1 MDNPNERCEIAAKDG
16 SKAIGRPVLWA
27 AGRVPAGGNRS
38 YSGAAGLSS
47 RAANGPRGLSL
58 LWEGL
63 GVHLSGAAIVEP
75 NRRDF
80 LYIMTGAV
88 GAVGVGAT
96 VWPLID
102 QMNPDASTLA
112 LSSIEVDLG
121 PIAEG
126 QLIKVL
132 FRGGPVFV
140 RHRTKKEIDEAA
152 KTPLAELKDPQ
163 KDADRVKKPEWLIV
177 SGVCTHLGCV
187 PLAHEGQYD
196 GWKCPCHGSVYDT
209 SGRIR
214 QGPAPANLPVPD
226 YVFLSDTKVR
236 IG

>member
-1 MDNPNERCEIAAKDG
+1 
-16 SKAIGRPVLWA
+16 
-27 AGRVPAGGNRS
+27 
-38 YSGAAGLSS
+38 
-47 RAANGPRGLSL
+47 
-58 LWEGL
+58 
-63 GVHLSGAAIVEP
+63 LSGAAIVES

-88 GAVGVGAT
+88 GAVGLGAT
-96 VWPLID
+96 VWPFID

-121 PIAEG
+121 QIQEG
-126 QLIKVL
+126 QIVKVL

-140 RHRTKKEIDEAA
+140 RHRTKKEIEEAEN
-152 KTPLAELKDPQ
+152 TPLADLKDPQ
-163 KDADRVKKPEWLIV
+163 KDSDRVKKPEWLIV

-187 PLAHEGQYD
+187 PLGHEGQYD

-214 QGPAPANLPVPD
+214 QGPAPANLAVPD
-226 YVFLSDTKVR
+226 YVFLTDTKVK